1 MVLGIISHRKRHQ
14 IGTKSSTDVFERV
27 GQLSIKQTLWDYK
40 EISTASL
47 IDLTSSDTVKGISL
61 ISPSDLS

>member
-1 MVLGIISHRKRHQ
+1 MGFGIISHSKRHQ
-14 IGTKSSTDVFERV
+14 AGTKSSTDVFEKV
-27 GQLSIKQTLWDYK
+27 GSLSIEQTLWDYK

-61 ISPSDLS
+61 ISPKDLS